1 MIPQKT
7 LCYLLFV
14 SVVILFV
21 FVLIKLYISFQ
32 EITDQV
38 KENTTS
44 NVNEK
49 TKENF
54 ELQKNII
61 SYLSKS
67 NRSNSSFLKQET
79 EEDIK
84 EASEELQEIKN
95 ELMIEPFHNT
105 MVHHSKKEVEEFNV
119 TMNSKLE
126 DIFEENTS
134 NLVKRIEKLDNLLD
148 NLDSKLNKRR
158 LEHKPEKFILTH
170 TYKTADNE
178 VKTLSLACMELSMG
192 TNKPKLYIIPQ
203 SMSGRCLYF
212 DDGNLTLHNCNGLFE
227 REINYGLLFY
237 IRESKFDNTE
247 FYVQSYRTANGKNLF
262 LTIDEDVLKFTSE
275 GSTAITFRK
284 RNII

>member
-32 EITDQV
+32 EITDPV
-38 KENTTS
+38 KEDTTS
-44 NVNEK
+44 NVDEK

-54 ELQKNII
+54 ELQQNIV
-61 SYLSKS
+61 SYLSNS

-84 EASEELQEIKN
+84 EANEELNELKN
-95 ELMIEPFHNT
+95 ELMVEPFHNT
-105 MVHHSKKEVEEFNV
+105 MVKNSKKEIEEFNV

-126 DIFEENTS
+126 NVFEKNTS
-134 NLVKRIEKLDNLLD
+134 NLVKRIEKIDKLL
-148 NLDSKLNKRR
+148 NSLDSKLNKRR

-170 TYKTADNE
+170 TYKTANNE

-212 DDGNLTLHNCNGLFE
+212 DDGSLTLHNCNGLFE

-247 FYVQSYRTANGKNLF
+247 FYVQSYRTANSKNLF
-262 LTIDEDVLKFTSE
+262 LTIDEDILKFTLDGE
-275 GSTAITFRK
+275 KAITFKK

>member
-32 EITDQV
+32 EITDEV
-38 KENTTS
+38 KETTTS
-44 NVNEK
+44 NVNEN

-54 ELQKNII
+54 ELQQNIV

-67 NRSNSSFLKQET
+67 NRSNSSFLNQET
-79 EEDIK
+79 QKDIK
-84 EASEELQEIKN
+84 EANEELNELKN
-95 ELMIEPFHNT
+95 EFMVESFHNT
-105 MVHHSKKEVEEFNV
+105 MEQHSKKEIEEFNV
-119 TMNSKLE
+119 NMNLKLE
-126 DIFEENTS
+126 NVFEKNNS
-134 NLVKRIEKLDNLLD
+134 NLVKRIEKIDKLL
-148 NLDSKLNKRR
+148 NSLDSKLNKRR

-170 TYKTADNE
+170 TYKTANNE

-247 FYVQSYRTANGKNLF
+247 FYVQSYRTANSKNLF
-262 LTIDEDVLKFTSE
+262 LTIDEDVLKFTSD
-275 GSTAITFRK
+275 GATAITFRK